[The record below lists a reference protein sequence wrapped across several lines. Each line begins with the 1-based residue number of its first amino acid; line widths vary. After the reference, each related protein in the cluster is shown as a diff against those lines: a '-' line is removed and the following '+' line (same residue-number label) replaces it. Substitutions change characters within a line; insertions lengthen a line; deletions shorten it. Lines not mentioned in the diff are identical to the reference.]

1 MDTTRGAVNLE
12 GVGGL
17 EVHILVAT
25 DFLCCVGTFGR
36 PVAKMP
42 WAYLFSKNKSVP
54 RKKSYIQYISNTS
67 FCNISIL
74 NIIPYDWY
82 SLSGR

>member
-17 EVHILVAT
+17 EVHALVAT
-25 DFLCCVGTFGR
+25 GFFCCVGTLGS

-42 WAYLFSKNKSVP
+42 WAYLFSNNK
-54 RKKSYIQYISNTS
+54 
-67 FCNISIL
+67 
-74 NIIPYDWY
+74 
-82 SLSGR
+82 